1 MKPASEFLPW
11 PHDALDAAIGKAFQ
25 ACVADH
31 RIDHMAIAEL
41 AEFVRDHRKRCADYD
56 ASKTM
61 IDARIRTARAN
72 PGAKWDGIA
81 SSGNQW
87 GD

>member
-1 MKPASEFLPW
+1 MEKTGAGLFSLATKP
-11 PHDALDAAIGKAFQ
+11 
-25 ACVADH
+25 
-31 RIDHMAIAEL
+31 MAYGWKSNPSKVIRKL

-61 IDARIRTARAN
+61 INARIRTARAN
-72 PGAKWDGIA
+72 PGVKWDGIA